1 MLVGKSASQG
11 IAVGK
16 ALVLGHQHLKIE
28 EGSASSVDHEV
39 DRFKEALNDS
49 KIEIAR
55 LRDTV
60 LVNLGSDKAQIFEAH
75 LMMIEDPE
83 LTDGIESM
91 IRTDK
96 VKATKAVK
104 AVADQFISMF
114 QAMDN
119 EYMRE
124 RALDV
129 QDVTQRIHRNLLGMP
144 SVDLATLSEEC
155 ILIAN
160 DITPSQMAT
169 INKKVIGIITEIG
182 GKTSH
187 TAIMA
192 RTLELPAVVGLKN
205 AATTIRS
212 GELIVLNGDDG
223 EVLINPSEDILSNYK
238 KRKDQLDQS
247 KIELRGMVGLPTTTT
262 DGRTVKLEANIASA
276 LDVEMVLKNDAEG
289 VGLFRTEF
297 IYMDRT
303 SAPSEEEQFHIYKTV
318 LEKMGGKPT
327 VIRTLDVGGD
337 KHLPYLNIPKEENP
351 FLGFRAV
358 RFCLKNP
365 QVFKPQ
371 LRALLRASV
380 FGNLYVMF
388 PMISNLQEVLAAKAM
403 MEECRGELTKEGK
416 SFSSSIKV
424 GIMIEIPAA
433 AVISDVLAK
442 HVDFFSIGTNDL
454 IQYVC
459 AVDRMNENVHDL
471 YDTFHPGVLRLIQQ
485 VISAGEKAGIE
496 VAMCGEMASNSLL
509 SEVLLGM
516 GLTHF
521 SMAPSSILK
530 TRKIIRATSFEKAR
544 QKARTVLEL
553 SSGQDIQD
561 FLKK

>member
-1 MLVGKSASQG
+1 MILGKNASQG
-11 IAVGK
+11 IAIGK
-16 ALVLGHQHLKIE
+16 ALILGKQDLKIE
-28 EGSASSVDHEV
+28 EGHTADVDLELS
-39 DRFKEALNDS
+39 RFKRAVDDS
-49 KIEIAR
+49 KREINK
-55 LRDTV
+55 LHETV
-60 LVNLGSDKAQIFEAH
+60 LVNLGPDKAQIFEAH
-75 LMMIEDPE
+75 LLMIEDPE
-83 LTDGIESM
+83 LADGIETL

-96 VKATKAVK
+96 IKATKAVK
-104 AVADQFISMF
+104 TVADQFVATF

-129 QDVTQRIHRNLLGMP
+129 QDVTQRIQRNLLGIP
-144 SVDLATLSEEC
+144 SLDLASLVEEN
-155 ILIAN
+155 ILVAN

-205 AATTIRS
+205 ATTLIKS
-212 GELIVLNGDDG
+212 GDNIIIDGDTG
-223 EVLINPSEDILSNYK
+223 EVLLNPSLDILGSYR
-238 KRKDQLDQS
+238 KRKDQQDKAKQELQS
-247 KIELRGMVGLPTTTT
+247 FVGLPTITT
-262 DGRTVKLEANIASA
+262 DGRKVVLEANIASA
-276 LDVEMVLKNDAEG
+276 LDIETVLKNDAEG

-297 IYMDRT
+297 VYMDRT
-303 SAPSEEEQFHIYKTV
+303 GAPSEEEQFHIYKTV
-318 LEKMGGKPT
+318 VEKMAGKPT

-365 QVFKPQ
+365 QIFKPQ
-371 LRALLRASV
+371 LRALLRASM
-380 FGNLYVMF
+380 FGNLYIMF
-388 PMISNLQEVLAAKAM
+388 PMISNLQEILAAKAFLA
-403 MEECRGELTKEGK
+403 ECRQELKKEGK
-416 SFSSSIKV
+416 PFSDKIKV
-424 GIMIEIPAA
+424 GIMIEIPSA
-433 AVISDVLAK
+433 AVMADVFAK

-471 YDTFHPGVLRLIQQ
+471 YDTFHPGVLRLIGQ

-496 VAMCGEMASNSLL
+496 VAMCGEMASNSKLT
-509 SEVLLGM
+509 EVLLGL

-530 TRKIIRATSFEKAR
+530 TRKSIRSFQYETAKVKAVETL
-544 QKARTVLEL
+544 KLG
-553 SSGQDIQD
+553 SGEEIQN
-561 FLKK
+561 FLG

>member
-11 IAVGK
+11 IAIGK
-16 ALVLGHQHLKIE
+16 ALILGKQEYKIE
-28 EGSASSVDHEV
+28 EGHTSDVDFEL

-49 KIEIAR
+49 KLEISK
-55 LRDTV
+55 LHDSV
-60 LVNLGSDKAQIFEAH
+60 LANLGPDKAQIFEAH

-83 LTDGIESM
+83 LTDAIESL

-96 VKATKAVK
+96 LKATKAVK
-104 AVADQFISMF
+104 AVSDQFISMF

-129 QDVTQRIHRNLLGMP
+129 QDVTTRIQRNLLGIP
-144 SVDLATLSEEC
+144 SSDLATLGEDS
-155 ILIAN
+155 ILVAN

-169 INKKVIGIITEIG
+169 INKKVIGIVTEIG

-205 AATTIRS
+205 AATTIKS
-212 GELIVLNGDDG
+212 GEYIIVDGDTG
-223 EVLINPSEDILSNYK
+223 EVLLNPSADILGTYQ
-238 KRKDQLDQS
+238 KRKNDLDKFKQ
-247 KIELRGMVGLPTTTT
+247 ELRSLVGLKSETT
-262 DGRTVKLEANIASA
+262 DGRVVKLEANIASA
-276 LDVEMVLKNDAEG
+276 LDIETVLKNDAEG

-297 IYMDRT
+297 VYMDRT
-303 SAPSEEEQFHIYKTV
+303 GAPSEEEQFHIYKTV
-318 LEKMGGKPT
+318 VEKMNGKPT

-365 QVFKPQ
+365 QIFKPQ
-371 LRALLRASV
+371 LRALLRASM
-380 FGNLYVMF
+380 FGNLYIMF

-403 MEECRGELTKEGK
+403 MDDCRKELKAEGK
-416 SFSSSIKV
+416 AFSDKIKV

-433 AVISDVLAK
+433 AVISDILAK

-485 VISAGEKAGIE
+485 VITAGEKAGIE
-496 VAMCGEMASNSLL
+496 VAMCGEMASNAKLT
-509 SEVLLGM
+509 EVLLGM

-530 TRKIIRATSFEKAR
+530 TRKTIRNAKFSEAKA
-544 QKARTVLEL
+544 KAAAVLEL
-553 SSGQDIQD
+553 GSGKEIEF
-561 FLKK
+561 FLK